1 MASPNA
7 DEPEW
12 LHVHEHDPNPPP
24 PNDDATFVICL
35 PDGTEIQVPPAK
47 LEQYPL
53 TQVFDAYI
61 VATGHGTSGPFTFG
75 GIRLLDLVTTH
86 MPSDMTWEYVDVI
99 SADNFGTRVR
109 AGELLARGSGQPII
123 LSYRVDGQTL
133 TREQGLVRL
142 IVPSEIDD
150 ALRQVKWI
158 TRVEVH

>member
-12 LHVHEHDPNPPP
+12 LHVHEHDPNPMPP
-24 PNDDATFVICL
+24 GNDPTFVIAL
-35 PDGTEIQVPPAK
+35 PNGEETRIPPAS
-47 LEQYPL
+47 LEDYPL
-53 TQVFDAYI
+53 TQVSDAYI

-75 GIRLLDLVTTH
+75 GIRLLDLVTNH
-86 MPSDMTWEYVDVI
+86 MPSDTPWEYVDVI

-109 AGELLARGSGQPII
+109 AGELLARGAGQPII
-123 LSYRVDGQTL
+123 LSYMVDGQML

>member
-1 MASPNA
+1 MASPQA

-12 LHVHEHDPNPPP
+12 LHVHQHDPNPAPP
-24 PNDDATFVICL
+24 DDDPTFVVCL
-35 PDGTEIQVPPAK
+35 PDGTEIPVPPAD
-47 LEQYPL
+47 LELYPL
-53 TQVFDAYI
+53 ARVFDAYI
-61 VATGHGTSGPFTFG
+61 VATGHGTTGPFTFG
-75 GIRLLDLVTTH
+75 GIRLLDLVTAH
-86 MPSDMTWEYVDVI
+86 MPSDISWAYVDVI

-109 AGELLARGSGQPII
+109 AGELLAKGASQPII
-123 LSYRVDGQTL
+123 LSYIIDDQIL